1 MHSKHEVDRQRRRR
15 RVGNKGG
22 MPGARRRELV
32 VGQEACGGGGDDEE
46 HEEEERPTSGAE
58 ERGHADEADA
68 ASCARA
74 DLAVSSE
81 LSSKFLRLLN
91 VPMIRSGSVGISDPQ
106 WLFFSPLCAAAP
118 WPPRPPRTR
127 RTRLSTEICVRLH
140 ITATVPLHSHCG
152 IMQGSFSSRS
162 LWCTSHADHSPNG
175 QVS

>member
-106 WLFFSPLCAAAP
+106 WLFFFAALRRSAVAAAAATNSSNSSEHGDMCETSYYGYGP
-118 WPPRPPRTR
+118 STLTLRYHA
-127 RTRLSTEICVRLH
+127 RLVL
-140 ITATVPLHSHCG
+140 
-152 IMQGSFSSRS
+152 
-162 LWCTSHADHSPNG
+162 
-175 QVS
+175 